1 MPQEVKWAVVGS
13 GGIARRRTIPEGFAQ
28 AANARLVGV
37 YDVDKDV
44 NKAVAKQ
51 FKVRNLRS
59 MRGVLNAEV
68 DAVYIATPAS
78 FHAKQA
84 IACAKAGKHVLCEK
98 PLGLTVR
105 EARRMVEACA
115 SAGVTLGTA
124 FMMRLS
130 AQHQAARSMVAR
142 GDLGKL
148 VYGRAQLSCWYPPTA
163 GAWRQDPKLGGGGSL
178 IDMGGHC
185 IDLLEM
191 YFGGIGAV
199 TCRTGHLVQTYASE
213 DSAVVL
219 VEFTSGATATVD
231 SFFCIPDASSRNV
244 LEIYG
249 SKGSIVAEGTIGQNA
264 SGHMSAYL
272 ADPKVGY
279 DAGQKRT
286 ESGGIEIAPPAVNMY
301 RAEVEEFSRAILE
314 KREPAV
320 SAALGVRSQ
329 EVLAACYKSARTGK
343 RVVLS

>member
-1 MPQEVKWAVVGS
+1 MPQEVRWAVVGS

-37 YDVDKDV
+37 YDVDKDT

-51 FKVRNLRS
+51 FKVRRFGS
-59 MRGVLNAEV
+59 MRGALADEI

-105 EARRMVEACA
+105 EALRMVEACK

-130 AQHQAARSMVAR
+130 AQHQAARAMVSR

-148 VYGRAQLSCWYPPTA
+148 VYGRAQLSCWYPPLA
-163 GAWRQDPKLGGGGSL
+163 GAWRQDPALGGGGSL

-191 YFGGIGAV
+191 YFGEVGAV
-199 TCRTGHLVQTYASE
+199 TCRTGHLVHSYASE
-213 DSAVVL
+213 DSALVL
-219 VEFTSGATATVD
+219 LEFASGATATVD
-231 SFFCIPDASSRNV
+231 SFFCIPDASSRNM

-249 SKGSIVAEGTIGQNA
+249 SKGSIIAEGTIGQNPA
-264 SGHMSAYL
+264 GRMTAYL
-272 ADPKVGY
+272 ADPKAGY

-286 ESGGIEIAPPAVNMY
+286 ESGGIDIAPPPVNMY
-301 RAEVEEFSRAILE
+301 RAEIEEFSKAILE

-320 SAALGVRSQ
+320 SARLGTRSQ
-329 EVLAACYKSARTGK
+329 EILAACYKSARTGK
-343 RVVLS
+343 RVMLG